1 MIHLLLPWIVLQRQA
16 SVRPPDDRFFQGRT
30 FYPTLRPPFS
40 TLYPETAL
48 CCQQSWGACCSWQRT
63 NRLLILRTLHM
74 FRKQKKKNSSN
85 SCTLQNTRIPR
96 ETRPPDSW
104 FSRGLLSTSRNTS
117 SCYKGKTIQLALVEA
132 SSFPTGVN
140 WVPCMLFWTW
150 LNIRRYLFP
159 DCLPLQR
166 GRQRHI
172 QGLQF
177 TLHAPVLHLG
187 EIAHREGFAKQV
199 TGQFFF
205 LGLKRKV
212 YQTVSEVFQKWLRM

>member
-1 MIHLLLPWIVLQRQA
+1 MIDSFRVGPSILLWGPL
-16 SVRPPDDRFFQGRT
+16 S
-30 FYPTLRPPFS
+30 
-40 TLYPETAL
+40 AL
-48 CCQQSWGACCSWQRT
+48 FTQ
-63 NRLLILRTLHM
+63 RLLSVVSSPEGPAAAGRELTDCLSCTHSTCSENR
-74 FRKQKKKNSSN
+74 KKNSSN

-187 EIAHREGFAKQV
+187 ENAHREGFAKQV